1 MKAYII
7 TLLENEGSVA
17 AANRCIDSHTKLGI
31 DFPIEIY
38 GATRPNQVETTFK
51 FLEFNWTYPWDEAR
65 TDLKSGL
72 RLTPYATATKENRM
86 ACFLSHYGLW
96 MKCVNGDEPI
106 IILEHDALW
115 TRKLY
120 TKYALDSKY
129 GIIGLNNPIGA
140 TRRADVF
147 DSQVQTMRGENYEED
162 KVLPVPTVDS
172 FNVPQGL
179 AGNSAYIIKP
189 EAARQ
194 LMDVVHSLGA
204 WPNDAIMCRQ
214 TLPGVL
220 GVTSKYYTKVQ
231 GTKSTTS
238 L

>member
-38 GATRPNQVETTFK
+38 GATRANQVETTFK
-51 FLEFNWTYPWDEAR
+51 FLQFDWTYPWDTPR
-65 TDLKSGL
+65 TDLKYGL
-72 RLTPYATATKENRM
+72 KLSPYRTANKENRM
-86 ACFLSHYGLW
+86 ACFLSHFGLW
-96 MKCVNGDEPI
+96 MRCVNQDKPI
-106 IILEHDALW
+106 LVLEHDAIF
-115 TRKLY
+115 TRRLNPH
-120 TKYALDSKY
+120 YALESNY
-129 GIIGLNNPIGA
+129 GIIGINDPMGA
-140 TRRADVF
+140 TRRSDIF
-147 DSQVQTMRGENYEED
+147 DSQIQTMRGLKYDED
-162 KVLPVPTVDS
+162 KVLPVPSVDS
-172 FNVPQGL
+172 FDIPQGL

-189 EAARQ
+189 EAAKQ
-194 LMDVVHSLGA
+194 LIALVHELGA

>member
-51 FLEFNWTYPWDEAR
+51 FLEFDWTYPWDTPKTE
-65 TDLKSGL
+65 LKYGL
-72 RLTPYATATKENRM
+72 KLSPYNTANRENRM

-96 MKCVNGDEPI
+96 MKCVSRNEPI
-106 IILEHDALW
+106 LILEHDAIFVRRLNPEYI
-115 TRKLY
+115 LE
-120 TKYALDSKY
+120 SKY
-129 GIIGLNNPIGA
+129 GIIGLNDPLGA

-147 DSQVQTMRGENYEED
+147 DSQIQTMRGVKYDED
-162 KVLPVPTVDS
+162 KVLPVPTVDV
-172 FNVPQGL
+172 FDVPQGL

-189 EAARQ
+189 EAAQQ
-194 LMDVVHSLGA
+194 LLDVVKELGA

-220 GVTSKYYTKVQ
+220 GVTGKYYTKVQ

>member
-17 AANRCIDSHTKLGI
+17 AANRCIESHGKFGM

-38 GATRPNQVETTFK
+38 GATRANQVETTFK
-51 FLEFNWTYPWDEAR
+51 FLQFDWTYPWDTPKTE
-65 TDLKSGL
+65 LKYGL
-72 RLTPYATATKENRM
+72 KLSPYNTVNRENRM

-96 MKCVNGDEPI
+96 MKCVSRNEPI
-106 IILEHDALW
+106 LILEHDAIFVRRLNPEYI
-115 TRKLY
+115 LE
-120 TKYALDSKY
+120 SKY
-129 GIIGLNNPIGA
+129 GIIGLNDPLGA

-147 DSQVQTMRGENYEED
+147 DSQIQTMRGVKYDED
-162 KVLPVPTVDS
+162 KVLPVPTVDV
-172 FNVPQGL
+172 FDVPQGL

-189 EAARQ
+189 EAAQQ
-194 LMDVVHSLGA
+194 LLDVVKELGA

-220 GVTSKYYTKVQ
+220 GVTGKYYTKVQ

>member
-38 GATRPNQVETTFK
+38 GATRANQVETTFK
-51 FLEFNWTYPWDEAR
+51 FLQFDWTYPWDTPKTE
-65 TDLKSGL
+65 LKYGL
-72 RLTPYATATKENRM
+72 KLSPYNTVNRENRM

-96 MKCVNGDEPI
+96 MKCVSRNEPI
-106 IILEHDALW
+106 LILEHDAIFVRRLNPEYI
-115 TRKLY
+115 LE
-120 TKYALDSKY
+120 SKY
-129 GIIGLNNPIGA
+129 GIIGLNDPLGA

-147 DSQVQTMRGENYEED
+147 DSQIQTMRGVKYDED
-162 KVLPVPTVDS
+162 KVLPVPTVDV
-172 FNVPQGL
+172 FDVPQGL

-189 EAARQ
+189 EAAQQ
-194 LMDVVHSLGA
+194 LLDVVKELGA

-220 GVTSKYYTKVQ
+220 GVTGKYYTKVQ

>member
-7 TLLENEGSVA
+7 TLLENQASMA
-17 AANRCIDSHTKLGI
+17 AANRCIDSHKKLGI

-38 GATRPNQVETTFK
+38 GATRPNQVEATFK
-51 FLEFNWTYPWDEAR
+51 VLEFNWTYPWDTPR
-65 TDLKSGL
+65 TDLRSGL
-72 RLTPYATATKENRM
+72 KLTPYATVTKENRM

-96 MKCVNGDEPI
+96 LKCASTDEPI
-106 IILEHDALW
+106 IVLEHDAIWIKRLFIEH
-115 TRKLY
+115 
-120 TKYALDSKY
+120 ALDSKY

-147 DSQVQTMRGENYEED
+147 DSQVQTMRGLNYEED
-162 KVLPVPTVDS
+162 KVLPVPKIDA
-172 FNVPQGL
+172 FDIPQGL

-189 EAARQ
+189 EAAKQ
-194 LMDVVHSLGA
+194 LIGIVNEVGA
-204 WPNDAIMCRQ
+204 WPNDAVMCRQ
-214 TLPGVL
+214 LLPGVL

>member
-51 FLEFNWTYPWDEAR
+51 FLEFNWTYPWDTPKTE
-65 TDLKSGL
+65 LKYGL
-72 RLTPYATATKENRM
+72 KLSPYNTVNRENRM
-86 ACFLSHYGLW
+86 ACFFSHYGLW
-96 MKCVNGDEPI
+96 MKCVSRNEPI
-106 IILEHDALW
+106 LILEHDAIFVRRLNPEYI
-115 TRKLY
+115 LE
-120 TKYALDSKY
+120 SKY
-129 GIIGLNNPIGA
+129 GIIGLNDPLGA

-147 DSQVQTMRGENYEED
+147 DSQIQTMRGVKYDED
-162 KVLPVPTVDS
+162 KVLPVPTVDV
-172 FNVPQGL
+172 FDVPQGL

-189 EAARQ
+189 EAAQQ
-194 LMDVVHSLGA
+194 LLDVVKELGA

-220 GVTSKYYTKVQ
+220 GVTGKYYTKVQ

>member
-1 MKAYII
+1 MNAYII
-7 TLLENEGSVA
+7 TLLDNKTSTT
-17 AANRCIDSHTKLGI
+17 AANRCIESHQKFQM

-51 FLEFNWTYPWDEAR
+51 FLEFDWTYPWDTPKTE
-65 TDLKSGL
+65 LKYGL
-72 RLTPYATATKENRM
+72 KLSPYNTANRENRM

-96 MKCVNGDEPI
+96 MKCVSRNEPI
-106 IILEHDALW
+106 LILEHDAIFVRRLNPEYI
-115 TRKLY
+115 LE
-120 TKYALDSKY
+120 SKY
-129 GIIGLNNPIGA
+129 GIIGLNDPLGA

-147 DSQVQTMRGENYEED
+147 DSQIQTMRGVKYDED
-162 KVLPVPTVDS
+162 KVLPVPTVDV
-172 FNVPQGL
+172 FDVPQGL

-189 EAARQ
+189 EAAQQ
-194 LMDVVHSLGA
+194 LLDVVKELGA

-220 GVTSKYYTKVQ
+220 GVTGKYYTKVQ